1 MKRHLLNDPSDDDAI
16 TTPLGKWLEKIYAIS
31 KNRKIRIIHPAGFI
45 FYAFTFILIAV
56 MDRFD
61 FENNPNATMYKSIK
75 TSYKMCK
82 ELYEAF

>member
-1 MKRHLLNDPSDDDAI
+1 MKKHLLKLNNSSDVI
-16 TTPLGKWLEKIYAIS
+16 TTPLGKWLEKIYAVS
-31 KNRKIRIIHPAGFI
+31 KNGKIRILHPIGFM
-45 FYAFTFILIAV
+45 FYVFTFILIAI

-61 FENNPNATMYKSIK
+61 FENNPNGTMYKSIK